1 MTSIRDNDIR
11 TPSHDQLELVTG
23 GGVLPIP
30 PIHGG
35 PVHTPPILQP
45 VMGTPISEP
54 LIPMPKPVALM

>member
-11 TPSHDQLELVTG
+11 TLSHDQLELVSG

-35 PVHTPPILQP
+35 PVHIPPVLQP
-45 VMGTPISEP
+45 VGTPLPEP
-54 LIPMPKPVALM
+54 LIPMPKPVPVM